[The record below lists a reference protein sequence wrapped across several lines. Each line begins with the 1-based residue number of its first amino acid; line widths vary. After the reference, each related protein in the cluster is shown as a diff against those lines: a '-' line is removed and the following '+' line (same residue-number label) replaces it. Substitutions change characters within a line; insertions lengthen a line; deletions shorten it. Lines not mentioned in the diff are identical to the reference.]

1 MQRLLATTTTTT
13 SGRIRT
19 AGDAYRV
26 LSVRMNAPFEEVKG
40 AYFELAKK
48 HHPDVVAAQG
58 GDPDEAHAYFLQLGE
73 SYALLKELKEREAA
87 GASSSRAGS
96 SSAAGSHAWWNVWL
110 RPGSGPGALLGDD
123 SVDTTNARWETH
135 IRRSDLAATLDRW
148 IFGADANSLIE
159 ELIGERDL
167 ETALAVFEHL
177 KASTEGAAPTQSTYA
192 MLIRGCTI
200 NMRRTGVDTDNV
212 PDPYTASLLEIAKDL
227 FAELQTEAKF
237 KPYESTIHEMIRAYG
252 KAGDYDAA
260 YELFD
265 KLLFTKFVRPT
276 NLVCNS
282 ILEAALHTGHHKD
295 AHKVLEILDGAKS
308 LLKPLHKPDAR
319 TFGLTI
325 QNSVEGGYFEVIPD
339 QLRMLGSNFLYPDRP
354 TSEKIVTAALEAGD
368 VDAADRILR
377 CLPEVGASPLD
388 ESALQRLDGVRQRKA
403 QAIERKAQVTK
414 RSEAQATER
423 SEDL

>member
-1 MQRLLATTTTTT
+1 MGTDLVRGLWLCKSAVWCGENMLRVCGSVCRSAGRWSMMRQTQMQTMQRLLATRTT

-96 SSAAGSHAWWNVWL
+96 SSAAASHAWWDVWL

-123 SVDTTNARWETH
+123 SVDTT
-135 IRRSDLAATLDRW
+135 
-148 IFGADANSLIE
+148 
-159 ELIGERDL
+159 
-167 ETALAVFEHL
+167 
-177 KASTEGAAPTQSTYA
+177 
-192 MLIRGCTI
+192 
-200 NMRRTGVDTDNV
+200 
-212 PDPYTASLLEIAKDL
+212 
-227 FAELQTEAKF
+227 
-237 KPYESTIHEMIRAYG
+237 
-252 KAGDYDAA
+252 
-260 YELFD
+260 
-265 KLLFTKFVRPT
+265 
-276 NLVCNS
+276 
-282 ILEAALHTGHHKD
+282 
-295 AHKVLEILDGAKS
+295 
-308 LLKPLHKPDAR
+308 
-319 TFGLTI
+319 
-325 QNSVEGGYFEVIPD
+325 
-339 QLRMLGSNFLYPDRP
+339 NFLYPDRP

-388 ESALQRLDGVRQRKA
+388 
-403 QAIERKAQVTK
+403 
-414 RSEAQATER
+414 
-423 SEDL
+423 